1 MTSVA
6 QAFSEHID
14 ELTTPEQ
21 LSVALT
27 LAFAR
32 CAPEVWR
39 ETGATDEELHAVS
52 EDVLRQLRQRQLE
65 EATPDDEDRGL
76 VWPAPKIV
84 RRGRVVWD
92 DAQPAQRPTE
102 EPQQSEGDERPLQ
115 AQHQPDIEKARSI
128 ICQDVDCFHTGGR
141 HTGLCEALTVAIATA
156 LRAEREAGARDERT
170 AAERDG
176 SLTSND

>member
-1 MTSVA
+1 MSEDFKC
-6 QAFSEHID
+6 QADDTAKGDVVSADASSIECGAEAFKPD
-14 ELTTPEQ
+14 WELTTPEQ

-92 DAQPAQRPTE
+92 DAQPAQRPIE
-102 EPQQSEGDERPLQ
+102 EPQQSEGDERSPQ
-115 AQHQPDIEKARSI
+115 ALHQPDT
-128 ICQDVDCFHTGGR
+128 QGDPHV
-141 HTGLCEALTVAIATA
+141 
-156 LRAEREAGARDERT
+156 
-170 AAERDG
+170 
-176 SLTSND
+176 